1 MLFPEIPTF
10 LWGAGRLFMEMVWS
24 KPPCFFPECPN
35 SRDQACLP
43 VRKRVDALCG
53 ETLAE
58 KRNVASS
65 VGEKRETAVPGS
77 KEKT

>member
-1 MLFPEIPTF
+1 M
-10 LWGAGRLFMEMVWS
+10 FMEMAWC
-24 KPPCFFPECPN
+24 KPPCFFPEYPN
-35 SRDQACLP
+35 SRDQGCLP
-43 VRKRVDALCG
+43 VRKRVDAVCG

-77 KEKT
+77 KEKTYFCTDVLPDRQQPS

>member
-1 MLFPEIPTF
+1 M
-10 LWGAGRLFMEMVWS
+10 FMEMAWC
-24 KPPCFFPECPN
+24 KPSCFFPECPH
-35 SRDQACLP
+35 SRDQGYLP
-43 VRKRVDALCG
+43 VRKRVDAVCG

-65 VGEKRETAVPGS
+65 VGEKRETAVPES